1 MQTDRHPINAW
12 SLAMSRTFV
21 GTMRGRA
28 RQRDSL
34 TLRIVIF
41 IGGELRQPIHVGWCD
56 CWKLQMLLR
65 HLGGIKLPQG
75 RENSVRD
82 SLRHYLTV
90 SNRLILSLIVSHL
103 RWWLL
108 KRHNDSTT
116 MRVARVVEAAGAAT
130 ANNNKAGNIKVTF
143 H

>member
-12 SLAMSRTFV
+12 SLAMNRTFV

-34 TLRIVIF
+34 TLRIVSF

-56 CWKLQMLLR
+56 GRELQMLLR
-65 HLGGIKLPQG
+65 
-75 RENSVRD
+75 
-82 SLRHYLTV
+82 LRHYLTV
-90 SNRLILSLIVSHL
+90 SNRLNLSLIVSHL

>member
-1 MQTDRHPINAW
+1 
-12 SLAMSRTFV
+12 MSRTFV

-34 TLRIVIF
+34 TLRIAIF
-41 IGGELRQPIHVGWCD
+41 IGGEWRDGRE
-56 CWKLQMLLR
+56 LQMLLR
-65 HLGGIKLPQG
+65 
-75 RENSVRD
+75 
-82 SLRHYLTV
+82 LRHYLTV
-90 SNRLILSLIVSHL
+90 SNRLNLSLIVSHL